1 MLEIVSFANHLQRK
15 KPNNGQMIQRLLKVV
30 QFSAFFYFSRTTFM
44 LLALFVFRFYIFRFA
59 PFKNRK
65 FNVELNTEKK

>member
-1 MLEIVSFANHLQRK
+1 
-15 KPNNGQMIQRLLKVV
+15 
-30 QFSAFFYFSRTTFM
+30 M